1 MKTTIIAATAAAL
14 LASVT
19 FGLAAPNYRGD
30 GPRPT
35 PAQMAENAG
44 AMSDARI
51 AALKAGLRMTPDQ
64 EKLWPGVETSL
75 RELSKERIDF
85 RTKRFE
91 ERAEKKADGK
101 ADQKADAAR
110 PNPIERL
117 RERADAMIE
126 RGDTLKKLVAAADPL
141 YQSLDEGQ
149 KHRFSRLFRDAQG
162 ERMASRWDRH
172 GDRDGRGRHHGG
184 PDHPGQRGPMP
195 HGPAQDGPE
204 PL

>member
-1 MKTTIIAATAAAL
+1 MKTTIIAATAVAL

-64 EKLWPGVETSL
+64 EKLWPGVEAAL
-75 RELSKERIDF
+75 QELSKERIDR
-85 RTKRFE
+85 RTERFE
-91 ERAEKKADGK
+91 QKTAAKADKTPPNPIDHMRERAE
-101 ADQKADAAR
+101 
-110 PNPIERL
+110 
-117 RERADAMIE
+117 AMIE

-141 YQSLDEGQ
+141 YQSLDEAQ
-149 KHRFSRLFRDAQG
+149 KHRFNRLFRDAQG

-172 GDRDGRGRHHGG
+172 GERDGRGPHRGG

-195 HGPAQDGPE
+195 HGPGPGGSE

>member
-1 MKTTIIAATAAAL
+1 MKKTIIAAAAAAL

-19 FGLAAPNYRGD
+19 FGLAAPNFRGD

-64 EKLWPGVETSL
+64 EKLWPGVEAAL
-75 RELSKERIDF
+75 RELSQERIDR
-85 RTKRFE
+85 RTERFE
-91 ERAEKKADGK
+91 QKAEKKAD
-101 ADQKADAAR
+101 DER
-110 PNPIERL
+110 PNPIERM

-141 YQSLDEGQ
+141 YQSLDDSQ
-149 KHRFSRLFRDAQG
+149 KHRFNRLFRDAQG
-162 ERMASRWDRH
+162 ERMASRHGWERHGWGRH
-172 GDRDGRGRHHGG
+172 GDRDGHGPHRGG
-184 PDHPGQRGPMP
+184 PDGFGPRGPMP
-195 HGPAQDGPE
+195 HGPGEDGPE

>member
-19 FGLAAPNYRGD
+19 FGLAAPNFRGD

-35 PAQMAENAG
+35 PAQIAENAG

-64 EKLWPGVETSL
+64 EKLWPGVESAL
-75 RELSKERIDF
+75 HELSQERIDR
-85 RTKRFE
+85 RTERFE
-91 ERAEKKADGK
+91 QKAEKKDDK
-101 ADQKADAAR
+101 AR
-110 PNPIERL
+110 PNPIDRM

-141 YQSLDEGQ
+141 YQSLDDGQ
-149 KHRFSRLFRDAQG
+149 KHRFNRLFRDAQG
-162 ERMASRWDRH
+162 ERMASRQGWDRH

-184 PDHPGQRGPMP
+184 PDHPGQRGPLP
-195 HGPAQDGPE
+195 HGPGPGGSE